1 MEPLSWDPTG
11 GGLSLEA
18 GFEWYRLVCFLL
30 SLCFL
35 CVMSELP
42 SPAPVARPCL
52 SRHNGL
58 YPSAASCKPKQSLSF
73 LGRICLWYFIKPA
86 GKELTRSS
94 WMKLANPAVR
104 WLTAATVLLTEAQA
118 PGRRNTLINQRLR
131 SLWFPDLL
139 MGKWDVLTACLE
151 LVTFCTTRAVSRGN
165 ATGASQRDARHCS
178 IIKHS
183 KDVDS
188 CSLLVWAKVALL
200 SRAADKQTSGDDCR
214 ISETE

>member
-1 MEPLSWDPTG
+1 MS
-11 GGLSLEA
+11 
-18 GFEWYRLVCFLL
+18 FLL
-30 SLCFL
+30 LL
-35 CVMSELP
+35 LLP
-42 SPAPVARPCL
+42 GRAFPATMDSIPL
-52 SRHNGL
+52 QL
-58 YPSAASCKPKQSLSF
+58 AANQNKVSF

-104 WLTAATVLLTEAQA
+104 WLTAATALLTEAQA

-188 CSLLVWAKVALL
+188 CSLLV
-200 SRAADKQTSGDDCR
+200 
-214 ISETE
+214 